1 MVKPNINL
9 LAVIVAVPVIGM
21 TIISPALTVI
31 KDDLN
36 ISFSDTQ
43 LILTLYFT
51 FLALGQILSGPFS
64 DKYGRKPI
72 LLLGASIYSIS
83 AFLASLSSNI
93 EILLI
98 LRCFQGLGAAACLS
112 VGRTILS
119 DCFEI
124 KEAAK
129 QMSKMT
135 AIMAVIPISCFIF
148 GGFLADFLGWRTNLV
163 ALGVISLLLI
173 ICMLLMLQETLE
185 TKAKSISFY
194 NMFLVYKGLI
204 KNNSFNFFTVTTAMQ
219 TSMFFAMNGFM
230 PYEFARKGVSIS
242 EFGIWFSLT
251 SVGYIFGNIINS
263 RLSPLL
269 GLEKMCLIGTVCS
282 FTTVFIF
289 FINNNFLE
297 NGPMALSLI
306 CVLFGCSN
314 GFAVANSM
322 TGAINS
328 SKSNKGAASGLM
340 GAFQVGSGGLA
351 GFLIIFFGGAE
362 NFNICLTA
370 LFIMSGISI
379 ISSYLIL
386 KKGMRYK
393 FKNV

>member
-1 MVKPNINL
+1 MTKPNINL

-21 TIISPALTVI
+21 TIISPALTLI
-31 KDDLN
+31 KNDLD

-43 LILTLYFT
+43 LVLTLYFI

-72 LLLGASIYSIS
+72 LILGATIYSIS
-83 AFLASLSSNI
+83 AFAASYSSNI

-98 LRCFQGLGAAACLS
+98 LRCIQGFGAAACLS

-124 KEAAK
+124 SEAAK

-135 AIMAVIPISCFIF
+135 AIMAIIPISCFIF
-148 GGFLADFLGWRTNLV
+148 GGFLAEFLGWRINLI
-163 ALGVISLLLI
+163 ALGVISLILI
-173 ICMLLMLQETLE
+173 ILISLLLQETLLN
-185 TKAKSISFY
+185 KAKSVSFK
-194 NMFLVYKGLI
+194 NIFLVYKGLI
-204 KNNSFNFFTVTTAMQ
+204 KNNSFNFFTITTAMQ

-230 PYEFARKGVSIS
+230 PYEFERKGVSIS

-263 RLSPLL
+263 KLTPMV
-269 GLEKMCLIGTVCS
+269 GLEKMCFVGTVCS
-282 FTTVFIF
+282 FCTVFIF
-289 FINNNFLE
+289 FLNNNLGE
-297 NGPMALSLI
+297 NGPLILSLI

-328 SKSNKGAASGLM
+328 SKLNKGAASGLM

-351 GFLIIFFGGAE
+351 GFLIIYFGGAE
-362 NFNICLTA
+362 NFNICLFA

-379 ISSYLIL
+379 ISSYLVL
-386 KKGMRYK
+386 YRKKMII
-393 FKNV
+393 

>member
-1 MVKPNINL
+1 MLKPNINL

-21 TIISPALTVI
+21 TIISPALTLI

-36 ISFSDTQ
+36 VSFSDTQ
-43 LILTLYFT
+43 LVLTLYFI

-72 LLLGASIYSIS
+72 LILGATIYSIS
-83 AFLASLSSNI
+83 AFAASYSSNI

-98 LRCFQGLGAAACLS
+98 LRSVQGFGAAACLS

-124 KEAAK
+124 SEAAK

-135 AIMAVIPISCFIF
+135 AIMAIIPISCFIF
-148 GGFLADFLGWRTNLV
+148 GGFLAEFLGWRTNLI
-163 ALGVISLLLI
+163 ALGVISLILI
-173 ICMLLMLQETLE
+173 ILISLILQETLIN
-185 TKAKSISFY
+185 KAKSVSFK
-194 NMFLVYKGLI
+194 NVFLVYKGLT
-204 KNNSFNFFTVTTAMQ
+204 KNISFNFFTITTAMQ

-230 PYEFARKGVSIS
+230 PYEFERKGVSIS

-251 SVGYIFGNIINS
+251 SVGYILGNIINS
-263 RLSPLL
+263 KLTPRV
-269 GLEKMCLIGTVCS
+269 GLEKMCFVGTVCS
-282 FTTVFIF
+282 FCTVFIF
-289 FINNNFLE
+289 FLNNNLGE
-297 NGPMALSLI
+297 NGSLTLSLI

-328 SKSNKGAASGLM
+328 SKLNKGAASGLM

-362 NFNICLTA
+362 NFNICLFA

-379 ISSYLIL
+379 ISSYLVL
-386 KKGMRYK
+386 DKK
-393 FKNV
+393 NIIA

>member
-98 LRCFQGLGAAACLS
+98 LRCFQGFGAAACLS

-148 GGFLADFLGWRTNLV
+148 GGFLADFLGWRTNLI

-194 NMFLVYKGLI
+194 NMFLIYKGLV
-204 KNNSFNFFTVTTAMQ
+204 KNNYFNFFTVTTAMQ

-386 KKGMRYK
+386 KKR
-393 FKNV
+393 NEV

>member
-1 MVKPNINL
+1 MTKPNINL

-21 TIISPALTVI
+21 TIISPALTLI
-31 KDDLN
+31 KNDLD

-43 LILTLYFT
+43 LVLTLYFI

-72 LLLGASIYSIS
+72 LILGATIYSIS
-83 AFLASLSSNI
+83 AFAASYSSNI

-98 LRCFQGLGAAACLS
+98 LRCIQGFGAAACLS

-124 KEAAK
+124 SEAAK

-135 AIMAVIPISCFIF
+135 AIMAIIPISCFIF
-148 GGFLADFLGWRTNLV
+148 GGFLAEFLGWRINLI
-163 ALGVISLLLI
+163 ALGVISLILI
-173 ICMLLMLQETLE
+173 ILISLLLQETLLN
-185 TKAKSISFY
+185 KAKSVSFK
-194 NMFLVYKGLI
+194 NIFIVYKGLI
-204 KNNSFNFFTVTTAMQ
+204 KNNSFNFFTITTAMQ

-230 PYEFARKGVSIS
+230 PYEFERKGVSIS

-263 RLSPLL
+263 KLTPMV
-269 GLEKMCLIGTVCS
+269 GLEKMCFVGTVCS
-282 FTTVFIF
+282 FCTVFIF
-289 FINNNFLE
+289 FLNNNLGE
-297 NGPMALSLI
+297 NGPLTLSLI

-328 SKSNKGAASGLM
+328 SKLNKGAASGLM

-351 GFLIIFFGGAE
+351 GFLIIYFGGAE
-362 NFNICLTA
+362 NFNICLFA

-379 ISSYLIL
+379 MSAYLVLYRKKIIS
-386 KKGMRYK
+386 
-393 FKNV
+393 

>member
-1 MVKPNINL
+1 MTKPNINL

-21 TIISPALTVI
+21 TIISPALTLI

-43 LILTLYFT
+43 LVLTLYFI

-72 LLLGASIYSIS
+72 LILGATIYSIS
-83 AFLASLSSNI
+83 AFAASYSSNI

-98 LRCFQGLGAAACLS
+98 LRCIQGFGAAACLS

-124 KEAAK
+124 SEAAK

-135 AIMAVIPISCFIF
+135 AIMAIIPISCFIF
-148 GGFLADFLGWRTNLV
+148 GGFLAEFLGWRTNLI
-163 ALGVISLLLI
+163 ALGIISLTLI
-173 ICMLLMLQETLE
+173 ILMSLILQETLIN
-185 TKAKSISFY
+185 KAKSVSFK
-194 NMFLVYKGLI
+194 NVFLVYKGLV
-204 KNNSFNFFTVTTAMQ
+204 KNIYFNFFTITTAMQ

-230 PYEFARKGVSIS
+230 PYEFERKGVSIS

-251 SVGYIFGNIINS
+251 SVGYILGNIINTK
-263 RLSPLL
+263 LTPKV
-269 GLEKMCLIGTVCS
+269 GLEKMCFVGTVCS
-282 FTTVFIF
+282 FCTVFIF
-289 FINNNFLE
+289 FLNNNLGE
-297 NGPMALSLI
+297 NGPLTLSLI

-328 SKSNKGAASGLM
+328 SKLNKGAASGLM

-351 GFLIIFFGGAE
+351 GFLIIYFGGAE
-362 NFNICLTA
+362 NFNICLFA

-379 ISSYLIL
+379 ISSYLVL
-386 KKGMRYK
+386 YRKKIII
-393 FKNV
+393 

>member
-1 MVKPNINL
+1 MIKPNINL

-21 TIISPALTVI
+21 TIISPALTLI

-43 LILTLYFT
+43 LILTLYFI

-72 LLLGASIYSIS
+72 LILGATIYSIS
-83 AFLASLSSNI
+83 AFAASYSSNI

-98 LRCFQGLGAAACLS
+98 LRCVQGFGAAACLS

-124 KEAAK
+124 SEAAK

-135 AIMAVIPISCFIF
+135 AIMAIIPISCFIF
-148 GGFLADFLGWRTNLV
+148 GGFLAEFLGWRTNLI
-163 ALGVISLLLI
+163 ALGIISLTLI
-173 ICMLLMLQETLE
+173 ILMSLILQETLIN
-185 TKAKSISFY
+185 KAKSVSFK
-194 NMFLVYKGLI
+194 NIFLVYQGLV
-204 KNNSFNFFTVTTAMQ
+204 KNFSFNFFTITTAMQ

-230 PYEFARKGVSIS
+230 PYEFERKGVSIS

-251 SVGYIFGNIINS
+251 SVGYILGNIINS
-263 RLSPLL
+263 KLTPKV
-269 GLEKMCLIGTVCS
+269 GLEKMCFVGTVCS
-282 FTTVFIF
+282 FCTVFIF
-289 FINNNFLE
+289 FLNNNLGE
-297 NGPMALSLI
+297 NGSLTLSLI

-328 SKSNKGAASGLM
+328 SKLNKGAASGLM

-362 NFNICLTA
+362 NFNICIFA

-379 ISSYLIL
+379 ISSYMVLN
-386 KKGMRYK
+386 K
-393 FKNV
+393 KNVIT

>member
-1 MVKPNINL
+1 MTKPNINL

-21 TIISPALTVI
+21 TIISPALTLI

-43 LILTLYFT
+43 LVLTLYFI

-72 LLLGASIYSIS
+72 LILGASIYSIS
-83 AFLASLSSNI
+83 AFAASFSSNI

-98 LRCFQGLGAAACLS
+98 LRCIQGFGAAACLS

-124 KEAAK
+124 SEAAK

-135 AIMAVIPISCFIF
+135 AIMAIIPISCFIF
-148 GGFLADFLGWRTNLV
+148 GGFLAEYLGWRTNLI
-163 ALGVISLLLI
+163 ALGIISLTLI
-173 ICMLLMLQETLE
+173 ILMSLILQETLIN
-185 TKAKSISFY
+185 KAKSVSFK
-194 NMFLVYKGLI
+194 NVFLVYNGLV
-204 KNNSFNFFTVTTAMQ
+204 KNFSFNFFTITTAMQ

-230 PYEFARKGVSIS
+230 PYEFERKGVSIS

-251 SVGYIFGNIINS
+251 SVGYILGNIINS
-263 RLSPLL
+263 KLTPKV
-269 GLEKMCLIGTVCS
+269 GLEKMCFVGTVCS
-282 FTTVFIF
+282 FCTVFIF
-289 FINNNFLE
+289 FLNNNLGE
-297 NGPMALSLI
+297 NSSLTLSLI

-328 SKSNKGAASGLM
+328 SKLNKGAASGLM

-351 GFLIIFFGGAE
+351 GFLIIFLGGAE
-362 NFNICLTA
+362 NFNICLFA

-379 ISSYLIL
+379 ISSYLVL
-386 KKGMRYK
+386 RR
-393 FKNV
+393 KNIIT

>member
-1 MVKPNINL
+1 MTKPNINL
-9 LAVIVAVPVIGM
+9 LAVIVAVPVIGI
-21 TIISPALTVI
+21 TIISPALTLI
-31 KDDLN
+31 KNDLD

-43 LILTLYFT
+43 LVLTLYFI

-72 LLLGASIYSIS
+72 LILGATIYSIS
-83 AFLASLSSNI
+83 AFAASYSSNI

-98 LRCFQGLGAAACLS
+98 LRCIQGFGAAACLS

-124 KEAAK
+124 SEAAK

-135 AIMAVIPISCFIF
+135 AIMAIIPISCFIF
-148 GGFLADFLGWRTNLV
+148 GGFLAEFLGWRINLI
-163 ALGVISLLLI
+163 ALGVISLILI
-173 ICMLLMLQETLE
+173 ILISLLLQETLLN
-185 TKAKSISFY
+185 KAKSVSFK
-194 NMFLVYKGLI
+194 NIFIVYKGLI
-204 KNNSFNFFTVTTAMQ
+204 KNNSFNFFTITTAMQ

-230 PYEFARKGVSIS
+230 PYEFERKGVSIS

-263 RLSPLL
+263 KLTPMV
-269 GLEKMCLIGTVCS
+269 GLEKMCFVGTVCS
-282 FTTVFIF
+282 FCTVFIF
-289 FINNNFLE
+289 FLNNNLGE
-297 NGPMALSLI
+297 NGPLTLSLI

-328 SKSNKGAASGLM
+328 SKLNKGAASGLM

-351 GFLIIFFGGAE
+351 GFLIIYFGGAE
-362 NFNICLTA
+362 NFNICLFA

-379 ISSYLIL
+379 ISSYLVL
-386 KKGMRYK
+386 YRKKMII
-393 FKNV
+393 

>member
-93 EILLI
+93 EILLL
-98 LRCFQGLGAAACLS
+98 LRCLQGFGAAACLS

-148 GGFLADFLGWRTNLV
+148 GGFLADFLGWRTNLI

-194 NMFLVYKGLI
+194 NMFLVYKGLV

-386 KKGMRYK
+386 KKR
-393 FKNV
+393 NEVLI

>member
-98 LRCFQGLGAAACLS
+98 LRCFQGFGAAACLS

-135 AIMAVIPISCFIF
+135 AIMAVIPITCFIF

-194 NMFLVYKGLI
+194 NMFLVYKGLV

-297 NGPMALSLI
+297 NGPLALSLI

-386 KKGMRYK
+386 KKR
-393 FKNV
+393 NEV

>member
-31 KDDLN
+31 KNDLN

-83 AFLASLSSNI
+83 AFSASLSSNI

-98 LRCFQGLGAAACLS
+98 LRCFQGFGAAACLS
-112 VGRTILS
+112 VGRTIIS

-135 AIMAVIPISCFIF
+135 AIMAVIPITCFIF
-148 GGFLADFLGWRTNLV
+148 GGVLADFLGWRTNLI
-163 ALGVISLLLI
+163 ALGIISLLLI

-194 NMFLVYKGLI
+194 NMFIVYKGLVQ
-204 KNNSFNFFTVTTAMQ
+204 NNSFNFFTVTTAMQ

-297 NGPMALSLI
+297 NGPLALSLI

-362 NFNICLTA
+362 NFNICLIA

-379 ISSYLIL
+379 ISSYLIF
-386 KKGMRYK
+386 KKR
-393 FKNV
+393 NEV

>member
-1 MVKPNINL
+1 M
-9 LAVIVAVPVIGM
+9 AVIVAVPVIGM
-21 TIISPALTVI
+21 TIIAPALTII
-31 KDDLN
+31 KNDLN
-36 ISFSDTQ
+36 ISFENTQ

-51 FLALGQILSGPFS
+51 FLAFGQILSGPFS

-83 AFLASLSSNI
+83 AFFASLSSNI

-98 LRCFQGLGAAACLS
+98 LRCFQGFGAAACLS

-119 DCFEI
+119 DCYET

-129 QMSKMT
+129 EMSKMT

-148 GGFLADFLGWRTNLV
+148 GGFLAEYLGWRTNLL
-163 ALGVISLLLI
+163 ALGLISLILI
-173 ICMLLMLQETLE
+173 IAMSFLLNETLIK
-185 TKAKSISFY
+185 KAKSISFK
-194 NMFLVYKGLI
+194 NMFIVYRRLL
-204 KNNSFNFFTVTTAMQ
+204 KNFSFNFFTITTAMQ

-230 PYEFARKGVSIS
+230 PYEFERKGVSIS

-251 SVGYIFGNIINS
+251 SVGYILGNIINS
-263 RLSPLL
+263 KLTPKV
-269 GLEKMCLIGTVCS
+269 GLEKMCFVGTVCS
-282 FTTVFIF
+282 FCTVFIF
-289 FINNNFLE
+289 FLNNNLGE
-297 NGPMALSLI
+297 NGSLTLSLI

-328 SKSNKGAASGLM
+328 SKLNKGAASGLM

-362 NFNICLTA
+362 NFNICLFA

-379 ISSYLIL
+379 ISSYLVL
-386 KKGMRYK
+386 NKK
-393 FKNV
+393 NIIA

>member
-1 MVKPNINL
+1 MTKPNINL

-21 TIISPALTVI
+21 TIISPALTLI
-31 KDDLN
+31 KNDLD

-43 LILTLYFT
+43 LVLTLYFI

-72 LLLGASIYSIS
+72 LILGATIYSIS
-83 AFLASLSSNI
+83 AFAASYSSNI

-98 LRCFQGLGAAACLS
+98 LRCIQGFGAAACLS

-124 KEAAK
+124 SEAAK

-135 AIMAVIPISCFIF
+135 AIMAIIPISCFIF
-148 GGFLADFLGWRTNLV
+148 GGFLAEFLGWRINLI
-163 ALGVISLLLI
+163 ALGVISLILI
-173 ICMLLMLQETLE
+173 ILISLLLQETLLN
-185 TKAKSISFY
+185 KAKSVSFK
-194 NMFLVYKGLI
+194 NIFIVYKGLI
-204 KNNSFNFFTVTTAMQ
+204 KNNSFNFFTITTAMQ
-219 TSMFFAMNGFM
+219 TSMFFSMNGFM
-230 PYEFARKGVSIS
+230 PYEFERKGVSIS

-263 RLSPLL
+263 KLTPMV
-269 GLEKMCLIGTVCS
+269 GLEKMCFVGTVCS
-282 FTTVFIF
+282 FCTVFIF
-289 FINNNFLE
+289 FLNNNLGE
-297 NGPMALSLI
+297 NGPLTLSLI
-306 CVLFGCSN
+306 CILFGCSN

-328 SKSNKGAASGLM
+328 SKLNKGAASGLM

-351 GFLIIFFGGAE
+351 GFLIIYFGGAE
-362 NFNICLTA
+362 NFNICLFA

-379 ISSYLIL
+379 ISSYLVL
-386 KKGMRYK
+386 YRKKMII
-393 FKNV
+393 

>member
-1 MVKPNINL
+1 MIKPNINL

-21 TIISPALTVI
+21 TIISPALTLI

-72 LLLGASIYSIS
+72 LLLGATIYCVS

-98 LRCFQGLGAAACLS
+98 LRCFQGFGAAACLS
-112 VGRTILS
+112 VGRTIIS
-119 DCFEI
+119 DCFDI
-124 KEAAK
+124 SEAAK

-135 AIMAVIPISCFIF
+135 AIMAIIPITCFIF
-148 GGFLADFLGWRTNLV
+148 GGLLADFWGWRTNLI
-163 ALGVISLLLI
+163 ALGIISLTLI
-173 ICMLLMLQETLE
+173 FFMILMLKETLIN
-185 TKAKSISFY
+185 KAKSISFY

-204 KNNSFNFFTVTTAMQ
+204 QNNSFNFFTITTAMQ

-263 RLSPLL
+263 KLSPKL
-269 GLEKMCLIGTVCS
+269 GLERMCLIGTVCS
-282 FTTVFIF
+282 FSTVLIF
-289 FINNNFLE
+289 FLNNNFLE
-297 NGPMALSLI
+297 NGPLALSLI

-328 SKSNKGAASGLM
+328 SKLNKGAASGLM

-351 GFLIIFFGGAE
+351 GFLIIYFGGAE

-386 KKGMRYK
+386 KKKKLTYK
-393 FKNV
+393 T

>member
-1 MVKPNINL
+1 MIKPNINL

-21 TIISPALTVI
+21 TIISPALTLI

-43 LILTLYFT
+43 LVLTLYFT

-72 LLLGASIYSIS
+72 LILGATIYSMS
-83 AFLASLSSNI
+83 AFAASYSSNI

-98 LRCFQGLGAAACLS
+98 LRCIQGFGAAACLS

-124 KEAAK
+124 SEAAK

-135 AIMAVIPISCFIF
+135 AIMAIIPISCFIF
-148 GGFLADFLGWRTNLV
+148 GGFLAEFLGWRTNLI
-163 ALGVISLLLI
+163 ALGIISLTLI
-173 ICMLLMLQETLE
+173 ILMSLILQETLIN
-185 TKAKSISFY
+185 KAKSVSFK
-194 NMFLVYKGLI
+194 NVFLVYKGLV
-204 KNNSFNFFTVTTAMQ
+204 KNIYFNFFTITTAMQ

-230 PYEFARKGVSIS
+230 PYEFERKGVSIS

-251 SVGYIFGNIINS
+251 SVGYILGNIINS
-263 RLSPLL
+263 KLTPKV
-269 GLEKMCLIGTVCS
+269 GLEKMCFVGTVCS
-282 FTTVFIF
+282 FLTVLIF
-289 FINNNFLE
+289 FLNNNLGE
-297 NGPMALSLI
+297 NGSLTLSLI
-306 CVLFGCSN
+306 CFLFGCSN

-328 SKSNKGAASGLM
+328 SKLNKGAASGLM

-362 NFNICLTA
+362 NFNICLFA

-379 ISSYLIL
+379 ISSYLVL
-386 KKGMRYK
+386 NKK
-393 FKNV
+393 NIIA

>member
-1 MVKPNINL
+1 MTKPNINL

-21 TIISPALTVI
+21 TIISPALTLI
-31 KDDLN
+31 KNDLD

-43 LILTLYFT
+43 LVLTLYFI

-72 LLLGASIYSIS
+72 LILGATIYSIS
-83 AFLASLSSNI
+83 AFAASYSSNI

-98 LRCFQGLGAAACLS
+98 LRCIQGFGAAACLS

-124 KEAAK
+124 SEAAK

-135 AIMAVIPISCFIF
+135 AIMAIIPISCFIF
-148 GGFLADFLGWRTNLV
+148 GGFLAEFLGWRINLI
-163 ALGVISLLLI
+163 ALGVISLILI
-173 ICMLLMLQETLE
+173 ILISLLLQETLLN
-185 TKAKSISFY
+185 KAKSVSFK
-194 NMFLVYKGLI
+194 NIFIVYKGLI
-204 KNNSFNFFTVTTAMQ
+204 KNNSFNFFTITTAMQ

-230 PYEFARKGVSIS
+230 PYEFERKGVSIS

-263 RLSPLL
+263 KLTPMV
-269 GLEKMCLIGTVCS
+269 GLEKMCFVGTVCS
-282 FTTVFIF
+282 FCTVFIF
-289 FINNNFLE
+289 FLNNNLGE
-297 NGPMALSLI
+297 NGPLILSLI

-328 SKSNKGAASGLM
+328 SKLNKGAASGLM

-351 GFLIIFFGGAE
+351 GFLIIYFGGAE
-362 NFNICLTA
+362 NFNICLFA

-379 ISSYLIL
+379 ISSYLVL
-386 KKGMRYK
+386 YRKKMII
-393 FKNV
+393 

>member
-1 MVKPNINL
+1 MTKPNINL

-21 TIISPALTVI
+21 TIISPALSLI
-31 KDDLN
+31 KNDLD
-36 ISFSDTQ
+36 ISFPDTQ
-43 LILTLYFT
+43 LVLTLYFI

-72 LLLGASIYSIS
+72 LILGATIYSIS
-83 AFLASLSSNI
+83 AFAASYSSNI

-98 LRCFQGLGAAACLS
+98 LRCIQGFGAAACLS

-124 KEAAK
+124 SEAAK

-135 AIMAVIPISCFIF
+135 AIMAIIPISCFIF
-148 GGFLADFLGWRTNLV
+148 GGFLAEFLGWRINLI
-163 ALGVISLLLI
+163 ALGVISLILI
-173 ICMLLMLQETLE
+173 ILISLLLQETLLN
-185 TKAKSISFY
+185 KAKSVSFK
-194 NMFLVYKGLI
+194 NIFIVYKGLI
-204 KNNSFNFFTVTTAMQ
+204 KNNSFNFFTITTAMQ

-230 PYEFARKGVSIS
+230 PYEFERKGVSIS

-263 RLSPLL
+263 KLTPMV
-269 GLEKMCLIGTVCS
+269 GLEKMCFVGTVCS
-282 FTTVFIF
+282 FCTVFIF
-289 FINNNFLE
+289 FLNNNLGE
-297 NGPMALSLI
+297 NGPLTLSLI

-328 SKSNKGAASGLM
+328 SKLNKGAASGLM

-351 GFLIIFFGGAE
+351 GFLIIYFGGAE
-362 NFNICLTA
+362 NFNICLFA

-379 ISSYLIL
+379 ISSYLVL
-386 KKGMRYK
+386 YKKKMII
-393 FKNV
+393 

>member
-1 MVKPNINL
+1 MTKPNINL

-21 TIISPALTVI
+21 TIISPALTLI
-31 KDDLN
+31 KNDLD

-43 LILTLYFT
+43 LVLTLYFI

-72 LLLGASIYSIS
+72 LILGATIYSIS
-83 AFLASLSSNI
+83 AFAASYSSNI

-98 LRCFQGLGAAACLS
+98 LRCIQGFGAAACLS

-124 KEAAK
+124 SEAAK

-135 AIMAVIPISCFIF
+135 AIMAIIPISCFIF
-148 GGFLADFLGWRTNLV
+148 GGFLAEFLGWRINLI
-163 ALGVISLLLI
+163 ALGVISLILI
-173 ICMLLMLQETLE
+173 ILISLLLQETLLN
-185 TKAKSISFY
+185 KAKSVSFK
-194 NMFLVYKGLI
+194 NIFIVYKGLI
-204 KNNSFNFFTVTTAMQ
+204 QNNSFNFFTITTAMQ

-230 PYEFARKGVSIS
+230 PYEFERKGVSIS
-242 EFGIWFSLT
+242 EFGIWFSFT

-263 RLSPLL
+263 KLTPIV
-269 GLEKMCLIGTVCS
+269 GLEKMCFVGTVCS
-282 FTTVFIF
+282 FCTVFIF
-289 FINNNFLE
+289 FLNNNLGE
-297 NGPMALSLI
+297 NGPLTLSLI

-328 SKSNKGAASGLM
+328 SKLNKGAASGLM

-351 GFLIIFFGGAE
+351 GFLIIYFGGAE
-362 NFNICLTA
+362 NFNICLFA

-379 ISSYLIL
+379 ISSYLVL
-386 KKGMRYK
+386 YRKKMII
-393 FKNV
+393 

>member
-31 KDDLN
+31 KNDLN

-72 LLLGASIYSIS
+72 LLLGAFIYSIS

-98 LRCFQGLGAAACLS
+98 LRCFQGFGAAACLS

-135 AIMAVIPISCFIF
+135 AIMAVIPITCFIF
-148 GGFLADFLGWRTNLV
+148 GGFLADFFGWRTNLI

-173 ICMLLMLQETLE
+173 ICMLLMLQETSDI
-185 TKAKSISFY
+185 KAKSISFY
-194 NMFLVYKGLI
+194 NMFLVYKGLV

-297 NGPMALSLI
+297 NGPMALSFI

-379 ISSYLIL
+379 ISSYLIF
-386 KKGMRYK
+386 KKR
-393 FKNV
+393 NEV

>member
-1 MVKPNINL
+1 MTKPNINL

-21 TIISPALTVI
+21 TIISPALTLI
-31 KDDLN
+31 KNDLD

-43 LILTLYFT
+43 LVLTLYFI

-72 LLLGASIYSIS
+72 LILGATIYSIS
-83 AFLASLSSNI
+83 AFAASYSSNI

-98 LRCFQGLGAAACLS
+98 LRCIQGFGAAACLS

-124 KEAAK
+124 SEAAK

-135 AIMAVIPISCFIF
+135 AIMAIIPISCFIF
-148 GGFLADFLGWRTNLV
+148 GGFLAEFLGWRINLI
-163 ALGVISLLLI
+163 ALGVISLILI
-173 ICMLLMLQETLE
+173 ILISLLLQETLLN
-185 TKAKSISFY
+185 KAKSVSFK
-194 NMFLVYKGLI
+194 NIFIVYKGLI
-204 KNNSFNFFTVTTAMQ
+204 KNNSFNFFTITTAMQ

-230 PYEFARKGVSIS
+230 PYEFERKGVSIS

-263 RLSPLL
+263 KLTPIV
-269 GLEKMCLIGTVCS
+269 GLEKMCFVGTVCS
-282 FTTVFIF
+282 FCTVFIF
-289 FINNNFLE
+289 FLNNNIGE
-297 NGPMALSLI
+297 NGPLTLSLI

-328 SKSNKGAASGLM
+328 SKLNKGAASGLM

-351 GFLIIFFGGAE
+351 GFLIIYFGGAI
-362 NFNICLTA
+362 NFNICLFA

-379 ISSYLIL
+379 ISSYLVL
-386 KKGMRYK
+386 YRKKMII
-393 FKNV
+393 

>member
-1 MVKPNINL
+1 MVRPNINL

-98 LRCFQGLGAAACLS
+98 LRCFQGFGAAACLS

-148 GGFLADFLGWRTNLV
+148 GGFLADFLGWRTNLI

-194 NMFLVYKGLI
+194 NMFLVYKGLV

-242 EFGIWFSLT
+242 EFGIWFSFT

-297 NGPMALSLI
+297 NGPLALSLI

-386 KKGMRYK
+386 KKR
-393 FKNV
+393 NEV

>member
-1 MVKPNINL
+1 MIKPNINL

-21 TIISPALTVI
+21 TIISPALTLI

-43 LILTLYFT
+43 LVLTLYFI

-72 LLLGASIYSIS
+72 LILGATIYSIS
-83 AFLASLSSNI
+83 AFAASFSSNI

-98 LRCFQGLGAAACLS
+98 LRCIQGFGAAACLS

-124 KEAAK
+124 SEAAK

-135 AIMAVIPISCFIF
+135 AIMAIIPISCFIF
-148 GGFLADFLGWRTNLV
+148 GGFLAEFLGWRTNLI
-163 ALGVISLLLI
+163 ALGIISLTLI
-173 ICMLLMLQETLE
+173 ILMSLILQETLIN
-185 TKAKSISFY
+185 KAKSVSFK
-194 NMFLVYKGLI
+194 NVFLVYKGLV
-204 KNNSFNFFTVTTAMQ
+204 KNIYFNFFTITTAMQ

-230 PYEFARKGVSIS
+230 PYEFERKGVSIS

-263 RLSPLL
+263 KLTPMV
-269 GLEKMCLIGTVCS
+269 GLEKMCFVGTVCS
-282 FTTVFIF
+282 FCTVFIF
-289 FINNNFLE
+289 FLNNNLGE
-297 NGPMALSLI
+297 NGSLTLSLI

-328 SKSNKGAASGLM
+328 SKLNKGAASGLM

-362 NFNICLTA
+362 NFNICLFA

-379 ISSYLIL
+379 ISSYLVL
-386 KKGMRYK
+386 NKK
-393 FKNV
+393 NIIA

>member
-1 MVKPNINL
+1 LTKPNINL

-21 TIISPALTVI
+21 TIISPALTLI
-31 KDDLN
+31 KNDLD

-43 LILTLYFT
+43 LVLTLYFI

-72 LLLGASIYSIS
+72 LILGATIYSIS
-83 AFLASLSSNI
+83 AFAASYSSNI

-98 LRCFQGLGAAACLS
+98 LRCIQGFGAAACLS

-124 KEAAK
+124 SEAAK

-135 AIMAVIPISCFIF
+135 AIMAIIPISCFIF
-148 GGFLADFLGWRTNLV
+148 GGFLAEFLGWRINLI
-163 ALGVISLLLI
+163 ALGVISLILI
-173 ICMLLMLQETLE
+173 ILISLLLQETLLN
-185 TKAKSISFY
+185 KAKSVSFK
-194 NMFLVYKGLI
+194 NIFLVYKGLI
-204 KNNSFNFFTVTTAMQ
+204 KNNSFNFFTITTAMQ

-230 PYEFARKGVSIS
+230 PYEFERKGVSIS

-263 RLSPLL
+263 KLTPIV
-269 GLEKMCLIGTVCS
+269 GLEKMCFVGTVCS
-282 FTTVFIF
+282 FCTVFIF
-289 FINNNFLE
+289 FLNNNLGE
-297 NGPMALSLI
+297 NGPLTLSLI

-328 SKSNKGAASGLM
+328 SKLNKGAASGLM

-351 GFLIIFFGGAE
+351 GFLIIYFGGAE
-362 NFNICLTA
+362 NFNICLFA

-379 ISSYLIL
+379 ISSYLVL
-386 KKGMRYK
+386 YRKKMII
-393 FKNV
+393 

>member
-1 MVKPNINL
+1 MIKPNINL

-21 TIISPALTVI
+21 TIISPALTLI

-43 LILTLYFT
+43 LVLTLYFI

-72 LLLGASIYSIS
+72 LILGATIYSIS
-83 AFLASLSSNI
+83 AFAASFSSNI

-98 LRCFQGLGAAACLS
+98 LRCIQGFGAAACLS

-124 KEAAK
+124 SEAAK

-135 AIMAVIPISCFIF
+135 AIMAIIPISCFIF
-148 GGFLADFLGWRTNLV
+148 GGFLAEFLGWRTNLI
-163 ALGVISLLLI
+163 ALGIISLTLI
-173 ICMLLMLQETLE
+173 ILMSLILQETLIN
-185 TKAKSISFY
+185 KAKSVSFK
-194 NMFLVYKGLI
+194 NVFLVYKGLV
-204 KNNSFNFFTVTTAMQ
+204 KNIYFNFFTITTAMQ

-230 PYEFARKGVSIS
+230 PYEFERKGVSIS

-251 SVGYIFGNIINS
+251 SVGYILGNIINS
-263 RLSPLL
+263 KLTPKV
-269 GLEKMCLIGTVCS
+269 GLEKMCFVGTVCS
-282 FTTVFIF
+282 FCTVFIF
-289 FINNNFLE
+289 FLNNNLGE
-297 NGPMALSLI
+297 NGSLTLSLI

-328 SKSNKGAASGLM
+328 SKLNKGAASGLM

-362 NFNICLTA
+362 NFNICLFA

-379 ISSYLIL
+379 ISSYLVL
-386 KKGMRYK
+386 NKK
-393 FKNV
+393 NIIT

>member
-1 MVKPNINL
+1 MTKPNINL

-21 TIISPALTVI
+21 TIISPALTLI
-31 KDDLN
+31 KNDLD

-43 LILTLYFT
+43 LVLTLYFI

-72 LLLGASIYSIS
+72 LILGATIYSIS
-83 AFLASLSSNI
+83 AFAASYSSNI

-98 LRCFQGLGAAACLS
+98 LRCIQGFGAAACLS

-124 KEAAK
+124 SEAAK

-135 AIMAVIPISCFIF
+135 AIMAIIPISCFIF
-148 GGFLADFLGWRTNLV
+148 GGFLAEFLGWRINLI
-163 ALGVISLLLI
+163 ALGVISLILI
-173 ICMLLMLQETLE
+173 ILISLLLQETLLN
-185 TKAKSISFY
+185 KAKSVSFK
-194 NMFLVYKGLI
+194 NIFLVYKGLI
-204 KNNSFNFFTVTTAMQ
+204 KNNSFNFFTITTAMQ

-230 PYEFARKGVSIS
+230 PYEFERKGVSIS

-263 RLSPLL
+263 KLTPIV
-269 GLEKMCLIGTVCS
+269 GLEKMCFVGTVCS
-282 FTTVFIF
+282 FCTVFIF
-289 FINNNFLE
+289 FLNNNIGE
-297 NGPMALSLI
+297 NGPLTLSLI

-328 SKSNKGAASGLM
+328 SKLNKGAASGLM

-351 GFLIIFFGGAE
+351 GFLIIYYGGAE
-362 NFNICLTA
+362 NFNICLFA

-379 ISSYLIL
+379 ISSYLVL
-386 KKGMRYK
+386 YRKKMII
-393 FKNV
+393 

>member
-1 MVKPNINL
+1 MTKPNINL

-21 TIISPALTVI
+21 TIISPALTLI
-31 KDDLN
+31 KNDLD

-43 LILTLYFT
+43 LVLTLYFI

-72 LLLGASIYSIS
+72 LILGATIYSIS
-83 AFLASLSSNI
+83 AFAASYSSNI

-98 LRCFQGLGAAACLS
+98 LRCIQGFGAAACLS

-124 KEAAK
+124 SEAAK

-135 AIMAVIPISCFIF
+135 AIMAIIPISCFIF
-148 GGFLADFLGWRTNLV
+148 GGFLAEFLGWRINLI
-163 ALGVISLLLI
+163 ALGVISLILI
-173 ICMLLMLQETLE
+173 ILISLLLQETLLN
-185 TKAKSISFY
+185 KAKSVSFK
-194 NMFLVYKGLI
+194 NIFIVYKGLI
-204 KNNSFNFFTVTTAMQ
+204 KNNSFNFFTITTAMQ

-230 PYEFARKGVSIS
+230 PYEFERKGVSIS

-263 RLSPLL
+263 KLTPMV
-269 GLEKMCLIGTVCS
+269 GLEKMCFVGTVCS
-282 FTTVFIF
+282 FCTVFIF
-289 FINNNFLE
+289 FLNNNLGE
-297 NGPMALSLI
+297 NGPLTLSLI

-328 SKSNKGAASGLM
+328 SKLNKGAASGLM

-351 GFLIIFFGGAE
+351 GFLIIYFGGAQ
-362 NFNICLTA
+362 NFNICLFA

-379 ISSYLIL
+379 ISSYLVL
-386 KKGMRYK
+386 YRKKIII
-393 FKNV
+393 

>member
-1 MVKPNINL
+1 
-9 LAVIVAVPVIGM
+9 VIVAVPVIGM

-98 LRCFQGLGAAACLS
+98 LRSFQGFGAAACLS

-148 GGFLADFLGWRTNLV
+148 GGFLADFLGWRTNLI

-194 NMFLVYKGLI
+194 NMFLVYRGLV

-386 KKGMRYK
+386 KKR
-393 FKNV
+393 NEVLI

>member
-1 MVKPNINL
+1 MTKPNINL

-21 TIISPALTVI
+21 TIISPALTLI
-31 KDDLN
+31 KNDLD

-43 LILTLYFT
+43 LVLTLYFI

-72 LLLGASIYSIS
+72 LILGATIYSIS
-83 AFLASLSSNI
+83 AFAASYSSNI

-98 LRCFQGLGAAACLS
+98 LRCIQGFGAAACLS

-124 KEAAK
+124 SEAAK

-135 AIMAVIPISCFIF
+135 AIMAIIPISCFIF
-148 GGFLADFLGWRTNLV
+148 GGFLAEFLGWRINLI
-163 ALGVISLLLI
+163 ALGVISLILI
-173 ICMLLMLQETLE
+173 ILISLLLQETLLN
-185 TKAKSISFY
+185 KAKSVSFK
-194 NMFLVYKGLI
+194 NIFLVYKGLI
-204 KNNSFNFFTVTTAMQ
+204 KNNSFNFFTITTAMQ

-230 PYEFARKGVSIS
+230 PYEFERKGVSIS
-242 EFGIWFSLT
+242 EFGIWFSFT

-263 RLSPLL
+263 KLTPMV
-269 GLEKMCLIGTVCS
+269 GLEKMCFVGTVCS
-282 FTTVFIF
+282 FCTVFIF
-289 FINNNFLE
+289 FLNNNLGE
-297 NGPMALSLI
+297 NGPLTLSLI

-328 SKSNKGAASGLM
+328 SKLNKGAASGLM

-351 GFLIIFFGGAE
+351 GFLIIYFGGAE
-362 NFNICLTA
+362 NFNICLFA

-379 ISSYLIL
+379 ISSYLVL
-386 KKGMRYK
+386 YRKKMII
-393 FKNV
+393 

>member
-1 MVKPNINL
+1 MTKPNINL

-21 TIISPALTVI
+21 TIISPALTLI
-31 KDDLN
+31 KNDLD

-43 LILTLYFT
+43 LVLTLYFI

-72 LLLGASIYSIS
+72 LILGATIYSIS
-83 AFLASLSSNI
+83 AFAASYSSNI

-98 LRCFQGLGAAACLS
+98 LRCIQGFGAAACLS

-124 KEAAK
+124 SEAAK

-135 AIMAVIPISCFIF
+135 AIMAIIPISCFIF
-148 GGFLADFLGWRTNLV
+148 GGFLAEFLGWRINLI
-163 ALGVISLLLI
+163 ALGVISLILI
-173 ICMLLMLQETLE
+173 ILISLLLQETLLN
-185 TKAKSISFY
+185 KAKSVSFK
-194 NMFLVYKGLI
+194 NIFIVYKGLI
-204 KNNSFNFFTVTTAMQ
+204 KNNSFNFFTITTAMQ

-230 PYEFARKGVSIS
+230 PYEFERKGVSIS

-263 RLSPLL
+263 KLTPMV
-269 GLEKMCLIGTVCS
+269 GLEKMCFIGTVCS
-282 FTTVFIF
+282 FCTVFIF
-289 FINNNFLE
+289 FLNNNLGE
-297 NGPMALSLI
+297 NGPLTLSLI

-328 SKSNKGAASGLM
+328 SKLNKGAASGLM

-351 GFLIIFFGGAE
+351 GFLIIYFGGAE
-362 NFNICLTA
+362 NFNICLFA

-379 ISSYLIL
+379 ISSYLVL
-386 KKGMRYK
+386 YRKKMII
-393 FKNV
+393 

>member
-1 MVKPNINL
+1 MTRPNINL

-21 TIISPALTVI
+21 TIISPALTLI
-31 KDDLN
+31 KNDLD

-43 LILTLYFT
+43 LVLTLYFI

-72 LLLGASIYSIS
+72 LILGATIYSIS
-83 AFLASLSSNI
+83 AFAASYSSNI

-98 LRCFQGLGAAACLS
+98 LRCIQGFGAAACLS

-124 KEAAK
+124 SEAAK

-135 AIMAVIPISCFIF
+135 AIMAIIPISCFIF
-148 GGFLADFLGWRTNLV
+148 GGFLAEFLGWRINLI
-163 ALGVISLLLI
+163 ALGVISLILI
-173 ICMLLMLQETLE
+173 ILISLLLQETLLN
-185 TKAKSISFY
+185 KAKSVSFK
-194 NMFLVYKGLI
+194 NIFIVYKGLI
-204 KNNSFNFFTVTTAMQ
+204 KNNSFNFFTITTAMQ

-230 PYEFARKGVSIS
+230 PYEFERKGVSIS

-263 RLSPLL
+263 KLTPMV
-269 GLEKMCLIGTVCS
+269 GLEKMCFVGTVCS
-282 FTTVFIF
+282 FCTVFIF
-289 FINNNFLE
+289 VLNNNLGE
-297 NGPMALSLI
+297 NGPLTLSLI

-328 SKSNKGAASGLM
+328 SKLNKGAASGLM

-351 GFLIIFFGGAE
+351 GFLIIYFGGAE
-362 NFNICLTA
+362 NFNICLFA

-379 ISSYLIL
+379 ISSYLVLYI
-386 KKGMRYK
+386 KKMII
-393 FKNV
+393 

>member
-43 LILTLYFT
+43 LILTLYFI

-98 LRCFQGLGAAACLS
+98 LRCFQGFGAAACLS

-194 NMFLVYKGLI
+194 NMFLVYKELV

-386 KKGMRYK
+386 KKR
-393 FKNV
+393 NEVLI